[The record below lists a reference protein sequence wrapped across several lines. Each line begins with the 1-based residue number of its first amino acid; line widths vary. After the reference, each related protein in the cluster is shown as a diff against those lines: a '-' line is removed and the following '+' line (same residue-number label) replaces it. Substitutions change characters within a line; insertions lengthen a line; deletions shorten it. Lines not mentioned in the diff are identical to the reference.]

1 VPAVTTRMAR
11 RDRPS
16 LREAFSAAA
25 VAAALGAILA
35 GTAAPVAAAP
45 ASPPAIPDDSFRA
58 VSNNGP
64 AWIVSPRA
72 ARPGE
77 VVHVRIKYTSPPVVV
92 GKPSSTPPQ
101 VIFAFQNDLRRPVQG
116 RVYAAEGTF
125 GADLVVPPGTDW
137 GADPIVWAAGTVAS
151 ALATPSRFV
160 AVFARN
166 APIPF
171 VASRSAQPP
180 LWNR

>member
-1 VPAVTTRMAR
+1 MTSLFVA

-16 LREAFSAAA
+16 LRQALAAAALAGAVGALLALGTASAAA
-25 VAAALGAILA
+25 SPARAEADALDPF
-35 GTAAPVAAAP
+35 TAAVTT
-45 ASPPAIPDDSFRA
+45 
-58 VSNNGP
+58 GP

-77 VVHVRIKYTSPPVVV
+77 VVHVRLKFTPTV
-92 GKPSSTPPQ
+92 GTTGLPIVPQ
-101 VIFAFQNDLRRPVQG
+101 VLFAFLSDLRHPVQG
-116 RVYAAEGTF
+116 QLYIAEGTF
-125 GADLVVPPGTDW
+125 GVDLLVPPGTDW
-137 GADPIVWAAGTVAS
+137 GSDPIVWAVADGNTS
-151 ALATPSRFV
+151 VVTKSPFVLASS
-160 AVFARN
+160 RN

>member
-1 VPAVTTRMAR
+1 MTSPTLR

-16 LREAFSAAA
+16 PREAFSAAA
-25 VAAALGAILA
+25 VACAVGAIVA
-35 GTAAPVAAAP
+35 WTTAPVAAAP
-45 ASPPAIPDDSFRA
+45 MAPIAPPVAPDDPFRA
-58 VSNNGP
+58 VSTTGP

-77 VVHVRIKYTSPPVVV
+77 VVHVRLKYTAPPVVP
-92 GKPSSTPPQ
+92 GKPATPPPL
-101 VIFAFQNDLRRPVQG
+101 VLFAFRNDLRHPVQG
-116 RVYAAEGTF
+116 QVYAAEGTF

-137 GADPIVWAAGTVAS
+137 GADPIVWAAGTA
-151 ALATPSRFV
+151 ALAFATPSRFV

>member
-1 VPAVTTRMAR
+1 MTIPALR

-16 LREAFSAAA
+16 LRAAFSSAA
-25 VAAALGAILA
+25 VAAALGALLA
-35 GTAAPVAAAP
+35 WTAVPVAAAP
-45 ASPPAIPDDSFRA
+45 AAPSAVPDDPFRA

-64 AWIVSPRA
+64 AWIVSPQA

-77 VVHVRIKYTSPPVVV
+77 VVHVRIRYTPPPIVV
-92 GKPSSTPPQ
+92 GTPAAAPPL
-101 VIFAFQNDLRRPVQG
+101 VMFAFQNDLRRPVQG
-116 RVYAAEGTF
+116 RVYLAEGTF

-137 GADPIVWAAGTVAS
+137 GSDPIVWAAGTA
-151 ALATPSRFV
+151 ATAFSVPSRFV

>member
-1 VPAVTTRMAR
+1 MTARPPR

-16 LREAFSAAA
+16 LREMCSAAV
-25 VAAALGAILA
+25 VAFTVGAIVALS
-35 GTAAPVAAAP
+35 TAPVAAAP
-45 ASPPAIPDDSFRA
+45 PAPTVAPDDPFRA
-58 VSNNGP
+58 VSTTGP

-77 VVHVRIKYTSPPVVV
+77 VVHVRLKYTPPFVAA
-92 GKPSSTPPQ
+92 GKPPSQPPL
-101 VIFAFQNDLRRPVQG
+101 VLFAFRNDLRRPVQG
-116 RVYAAEGTF
+116 QVYAAEGTF

-137 GADPIVWAAGTVAS
+137 GLDPIVWGAADMTTF
-151 ALATPSRFV
+151 LAAPSRFV
-160 AVFARN
+160 TLTTRN
-166 APIPF
+166 AVIPF

>member
-1 VPAVTTRMAR
+1 VTARPPR

-16 LREAFSAAA
+16 LRETLSAAA
-25 VAAALGAILA
+25 AAFAVGAIVAL
-35 GTAAPVAAAP
+35 TTAPVAAAP
-45 ASPPAIPDDSFRA
+45 STPGAVPDDPFRA
-58 VSNNGP
+58 VSTNGP

-77 VVHVRIKYTSPPVVV
+77 VVHVRIKYTPPAAVP
-92 GKPSSTPPQ
+92 GKPPTPPPL
-101 VIFAFQNDLRRPVQG
+101 ILFAFRNDLRRPVPGQA
-116 RVYAAEGTF
+116 YAAEGTF

-137 GADPIVWAAGTVAS
+137 GFDPIVWGAGDMSTFLVA
-151 ALATPSRFV
+151 PSRFV
-160 AVFARN
+160 TVTTRN
-166 APIPF
+166 AVIPF

>member
-1 VPAVTTRMAR
+1 MTARPPR

-16 LREAFSAAA
+16 LREALSAA
-25 VAAALGAILA
+25 VAAFAVGAIVAL
-35 GTAAPVAAAP
+35 TTAPVAAAP
-45 ASPPAIPDDSFRA
+45 SAPSAVPDDPFRA
-58 VSNNGP
+58 VSTNGP

-77 VVHVRIKYTSPPVVV
+77 VVHVRVKYTPPAVVA
-92 GKPSSTPPQ
+92 GKPPTPPPL
-101 VIFAFQNDLRRPVQG
+101 ILFAFRNDLRRPVPG
-116 RVYAAEGTF
+116 RVYATEGTF

-137 GADPIVWAAGTVAS
+137 GFDPIVWGTGDMATFLVA
-151 ALATPSRFV
+151 PSRFV
-160 AVFARN
+160 TLTTRN
-166 APIPF
+166 AVIPF